1 MFDKLRQW
9 FTQNAVEIPEELS
22 VCVFECRKSECQ
34 MGDWEKCEQRLEG
47 LLPGDEGQTL
57 N

>member
-22 VCVFECRKSECQ
+22 VCVFECGKANVRWVTGKSVNSALKDC
-34 MGDWEKCEQRLEG
+34 C
-47 LLPGDEGQTL
+47 PGMRDRH
-57 N
+57 